1 MTLVTNHVTSRIL
14 HRHQRLASNENT
26 QLTLRVT
33 SLQSSQISFCNQ
45 LQPAVWNW
53 AESVPTNL
61 KTRKILET
69 LEMNIFK
76 VKFLSTF
83 FEVDCGQMWS
93 IAVKFGFAE
102 ISESVVGT

>member
-1 MTLVTNHVTSRIL
+1 MSSMQSPATSCLELGRI
-14 HRHQRLASNENT
+14 
-26 QLTLRVT
+26 
-33 SLQSSQISFCNQ
+33 
-45 LQPAVWNW
+45 
-53 AESVPTNL
+53 SVPTNL

-93 IAVKFGFAE
+93 IAVEFGFAE
-102 ISESVVGT
+102 IFESVVGT